1 MRYAAH
7 TSVPVN
13 RSKDEIEKILMRYGA
28 DQFVYGRD
36 GSIAM
41 VGFRYQRKSVKL
53 ELRLPDPKDF
63 ENTPKGRKRALEI
76 GRKEW
81 ELACRQQWRAL
92 ALIIKAKLEGIE
104 SGISTF
110 EKEFLAFI
118 CLPDG
123 QTVGDVAIP
132 KINKAIEQQKMPKF
146 LLAGIKGKNGKA

>member
-1 MRYAAH
+1 MRYAAQ
-7 TSVPVN
+7 TKVPVN

-41 VGFRYQRKSVKL
+41 VGFRYQRKTVKL
-53 ELRLPDPKDF
+53 ELQLPPPKDF
-63 ENTPKGRKRALEI
+63 ESTPRGRKRASSI
-76 GRKEW
+76 GLQEW
-81 ELACRQQWRAL
+81 EKACRQQWRAL

-123 QTVGDVAIP
+123 QTVGDIAIP
-132 KINKAIEQQKMPKF
+132 KINKAIEQRKMPKF
-146 LLAGIKGKNGKA
+146 LLTGIEEKK

>member
-1 MRYAAH
+1 MKYAAH

-13 RSKDEIEKILMRYGA
+13 RSRDEIEKTLMRYGA

-36 GSIAM
+36 NAKVMI
-41 VGFRYQRKSVKL
+41 GFRYQRKSIKL
-53 ELRLPDPKDF
+53 DMCLPDPKDF
-63 ENTPKGRKRALEI
+63 EATPKGRKRVSSI
-76 GRKEW
+76 GLQEW
-81 ELACRQQWRAL
+81 EKACRQQWRAL

-123 QTVGDVAIP
+123 QTVGDITIP

-146 LLAGIKGKNGKA
+146 LLAGIEAKK